1 MRDFRA
7 WARAVRGHSECGDA
21 VIPCRKKSVGYLRH
35 TVHGIPVEQ
44 HTH

>member
-21 VIPCRKKSVGYLRH
+21 VIGAIPGRKKSVG
-35 TVHGIPVEQ
+35 I
-44 HTH
+44 